1 MDTVLIY
8 PTLTVYPVTVLGDTG
23 RMHKHC
29 LRLSEGCQTVL
40 DKHDPCP
47 HETFP
52 IVEDVRQKQITPVQR
67 GTHSMLHLGQEERP
81 FPLQSEDDL
90 MEELAFEQDS
100 EEVAGWK
107 GRSGGKAL

>member
-1 MDTVLIY
+1 MCGHCLI
-8 PTLTVYPVTVLGDTG
+8 LHHSHCLSSKCVLGDTG

-52 IVEDVRQKQITPVQR
+52 IVEDVRQKQMTPVQR

-81 FPLQSEDDL
+81 FPLESE
-90 MEELAFEQDS
+90 
-100 EEVAGWK
+100 G
-107 GRSGGKAL
+107 GRLNGGSVF